1 MQNSRLAATAL
12 AIAAAMAAF
21 TTGVPEGSP
30 TVHEV
35 RMVAEGTTARFE
47 PAQLTIRAGDRVRFV
62 TVSGAP
68 HNVAFDPARVPAA
81 ARGPLA
87 AGMPEQIQPLA
98 GPLLMEA
105 DGSYTISFAGV
116 PAGRYEFFC
125 MPHVGMGMTG
135 AITVR

>member
-1 MQNSRLAATAL
+1 MHNSRLAAAAL
-12 AIAAAMAAF
+12 ALAAATAAV
-21 TTGVPEGSP
+21 TTGSEASP

-35 RMVAEGTTARFE
+35 RMVMEGNAARFE

-98 GPLLMEA
+98 GPLLMES

-116 PAGRYEFFC
+116 PAGRYEFYC

>member
-1 MQNSRLAATAL
+1 
-12 AIAAAMAAF
+12 
-21 TTGVPEGSP
+21 
-30 TVHEV
+30 
-35 RMVAEGTTARFE
+35 MVAEGTTARFE

-68 HNVAFDPARVPAA
+68 HNVAFDPARIPAA
-81 ARGPLA
+81 ARGPLS